1 MAVTDVAQETS
12 QPSAPALPAWAAELT
27 RNQLREI
34 KACLPFL
41 LKPLDA
47 GIGWAWKSERAGM
60 TASVKFGAEKNSL
73 VIAVFDAETNEEIEL
88 WRSELRLTGQW
99 KRRLRQFSGE
109 ALVLCQTRPRCPK
122 CGEPATLRRRRE
134 GGAQFFG
141 CTRYPKCNGLLNII
155 DHDVEHTF

>member
-12 QPSAPALPAWAAELT
+12 QAAAPVLPAWAADLT

-47 GIGWAWKSERAGM
+47 GTGWAWKSERGGM

-73 VIAVFDAETNEEIEL
+73 VIAVFDAETDEEIEL

-122 CGEPATLRRRRE
+122 C
-134 GGAQFFG
+134 
-141 CTRYPKCNGLLNII
+141 
-155 DHDVEHTF
+155 